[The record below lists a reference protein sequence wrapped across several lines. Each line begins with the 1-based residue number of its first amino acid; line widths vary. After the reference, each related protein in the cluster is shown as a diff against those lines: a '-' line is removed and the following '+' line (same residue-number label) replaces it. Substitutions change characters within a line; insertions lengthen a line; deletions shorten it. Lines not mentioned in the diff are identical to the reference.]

1 MKRLEAFIIELFGH
15 EGSYQRDP
23 NDNGNYHNG
32 ELYGTIWGISAK
44 NHFLAFKKCFVL
56 YKGGHIVESRN
67 MAIEFYEASHYW
79 NPLYDEINDSSL
91 AYRLFDLG
99 VNAGV
104 SKAVRILQLTIKK
117 YYDNDIKVDGIF
129 GNQTLSMVNRFANYS
144 AIPIRLHKIKTIPGE
159 NVFYAYYIHEI
170 EKFYHSLSNFWKF
183 GKGWLNRVRKVFN
196 GAPDLYKI
204 IKIK

>member
-1 MKRLEAFIIELFGH
+1 
-15 EGSYQRDP
+15 
-23 NDNGNYHNG
+23 
-32 ELYGTIWGISAK
+32 
-44 NHFLAFKKCFVL
+44 
-56 YKGGHIVESRN
+56 
-67 MAIEFYEASHYW
+67 MAIEFYKASSYW

-129 GNQTLSMVNRFANYS
+129 GNQTLLMVNRFANYS

-170 EKFYHSLSNFWKF
+170 GKFYHSLSNFWKF

-204 IKIK
+204 TKIK